1 MAMYSMGHHWGDATN
16 DSTLKEAH
24 FWSQQSNFQRWQGG
38 MRRRWRW
45 GENLD
50 WEEDGIGA
58 AVDILY
64 SYAGPL
70 ELMPTKEMVQVQID
84 PVW

>member
-1 MAMYSMGHHWGDATN
+1 
-16 DSTLKEAH
+16 
-24 FWSQQSNFQRWQGG
+24 

-64 SYAGPL
+64 SYVGPL

-84 PVW
+84 PV